1 MPGRRWIDGRAGAS
15 GRDEGRPFAR
25 SRIEAVK
32 QRHLHKRER
41 VNLGSYYTPAQCVE
55 IAEGLLAP
63 HLDQETVLLDNACGY
78 GSFLGNA
85 LAGTIVG
92 VDIDE
97 YAVSMARGRHPEA
110 AVLHRNALAGVSR
123 ASLGLPESCRLAVIG
138 NPPYNDRTSQIRNGM
153 KRGPGEIDR
162 DLRKRDLGL
171 SFLLSY
177 AKLHADAICVLHPLS
192 YLIKRTNFQALRAF
206 TSGYRLQEGIL
217 ISSGL
222 FEDNSAVTH
231 FPIVV
236 ALYIRSSQG
245 MSYETVRHFPFQTTD
260 GRALR
265 LSDYD
270 FIPNYIDKY
279 PRKHAVVAKDS
290 LFFFPMRDINALKR
304 NRTFVRAYR
313 PNLIVIDRE
322 RLDYY
327 IYVDVFKRHLDRLPY
342 YYGNCDVFIDRSL
355 FMEYRNAFVADAV
368 RHHPFLEKQVEIP
381 ARPSPEVEGYFDT
394 LFRSGAPC

>member
-1 MPGRRWIDGRAGAS
+1 M
-15 GRDEGRPFAR
+15 
-25 SRIEAVK
+25 K

-63 HLDQETVLLDNACGY
+63 HLDQGTVLLDNACGY

-97 YAVSMARGRHPEA
+97 YAVSMARSRHPGA
-110 AVLHRNALAGVSR
+110 TVLHRNALAGVSR
-123 ASLGLPESCRLAVIG
+123 ASLGLSESRRLAVIG

-153 KRGPGEIDR
+153 KQGPGEIDR

-192 YLIKRTNFQALRAF
+192 YLIKRANFQALRAF

-245 MSYETVRHFPFQTTD
+245 MSYETVARFPFRTTG
-260 GRALR
+260 GRVLR
-265 LSDYD
+265 LSDHD
-270 FIPNYIDKY
+270 FIAHYIDKY
-279 PRKHAVVAKDS
+279 PRKHAVVARDS

-304 NRTFVRAYR
+304 NRTFVRNYK
-313 PNLIVIDRE
+313 PNLIVIDKSK
-322 RLDYY
+322 LDYY
-327 IYVDVFKRHLDRLPY
+327 IYIDVFKRNSNRLPY
-342 YYGNCDVFIDRSL
+342 YYGNCDVFINKPL
-355 FMEYRNAFVADAV
+355 FMQYRNAFVADALEY
-368 RHHPFLEKQVEIP
+368 HPFLESHIGVP
-381 ARPSPEVEGYFDT
+381 ASASSGVDEYFGRLLPGDA
-394 LFRSGAPC
+394 G